1 MHRYLVFLMLSTPML
16 VAAQAVVSISPD
28 QCVWRAGDDLAWAS
42 PDMNESGWRPYSD
55 WQINPDE
62 SKVWV
67 RCRAVAPNVAA
78 EPTGIQ
84 VRLFAAFELYVNG
97 EKAGSAGNVRNGNFN
112 IDVVRTFPLQQS
124 LPSDRKSVVA
134 LRITYKML
142 RALPSGPLPPL
153 QIELGS
159 EHVLQDERLSALIQQ
174 SSGQLMNAIC
184 FSIIGVIGFVL
195 LGLWLYDRGRR
206 DLELLTILCL
216 ALPFI
221 YLNYFFAAA
230 MLRYPVRVYLLLW
243 AVAALVANLSRLLA
257 FFALANRRVPL
268 IYWIFVSI
276 GTFGYLAAIF
286 GQCLP
291 LQMEL
296 HVEAVRV
303 RWLDPI
309 SLVSRAFESTAPF
322 VAFWPIWKL
331 ERRIRALGILCMAW
345 GATMV
350 VFFLDLLANSDWIGI
365 PSFRRW
371 GGVVANAE
379 AISTLAV
386 ITALLAL
393 LFRDQ
398 RQTTEE
404 RAILAGEMQAAR
416 EIQRMLT
423 SGILEAAPGVDIQVA
438 FHPMR
443 EVGGDFFLCPVLPD
457 GRQRLLLGDVSG
469 KGSAAAMTAA
479 LLMGGAQARPDDSPG
494 KLLAHLNEVMRESH
508 VSGFATCICADLAA
522 DGTLTLANAG
532 HLAPYSRGEEIQT
545 PANLPLG
552 LGDPNGAYEESRRKL
567 EAGESLTFLSD
578 GVVEARDSQGRLLG
592 FERTRAI
599 STESAEAIAAEA
611 LKFGQEDD
619 ITVLTLLW
627 EPAPVGAGE
636 VQATAAP
643 A

>member
-1 MHRYLVFLMLSTPML
+1 MRRSAAFLVLSIPML
-16 VAAQAVVSISPD
+16 GAAQTVIRIQPE
-28 QCVWRAGDDLAWAS
+28 QCVWRAGDDAAWSS
-42 PDMNESGWRPYSD
+42 PDLNESEWRPYSE
-55 WQINPDE
+55 WRISADE
-62 SKVWV
+62 PKLWV
-67 RCRAVAPNVAA
+67 RCRTNAPNVGTESLAM
-78 EPTGIQ
+78 Q

-97 EKAGSAGNVRNGNFN
+97 EKVGSAGNVRNGDFS
-112 IDVVRTFPLQQS
+112 IDVVHTFPLEQS
-124 LPSDRKSVVA
+124 LPTKRRSVVV

-153 QIELGS
+153 EIELGN
-159 EHVLQDERLSALIQQ
+159 EHVLRDKRLSLLIAQ

-195 LGLWLYDRGRR
+195 LGLWLYDRDRH
-206 DLELLTILCL
+206 DLLLLTLLCF
-216 ALPFI
+216 ALPPI
-221 YLNYFFAAA
+221 YLNYFCAAA
-230 MLRYPVRVYLLLW
+230 MLKYPATAYLLFW
-243 AVAALVANLSRLLA
+243 AGGALVANLARILA
-257 FFALANRRVPL
+257 FFALAKRRVPL

-276 GTFGYLAAIF
+276 GTFGYLSAIF
-286 GQCLP
+286 GQLFP
-291 LQMEL
+291 LQMEI

-309 SLVSRAFESTAPF
+309 SLIARAFESTAPF

-331 ERRIRALGILCMAW
+331 ERRTRALGILCMGW

-350 VFFLDLLANSDWIGI
+350 VFFLDLLANTDWIGI
-365 PSFRRW
+365 PLFRRW

-379 AISTLAV
+379 AVSTLAV

-404 RAILAGEMQAAR
+404 RAILSGEMQAAR

-423 SGILEAAPGVDIQVA
+423 SGVLTTASGVEIQVA

-479 LLMGGAQARPDDSPG
+479 LLMGGAQARPGDSPG
-494 KLLAHLNEVMRESH
+494 ELLAHLNQVMRESH
-508 VSGFATCICADLAA
+508 VSGFATCICADLAP
-522 DGTLTLANAG
+522 DGSLTLANAG
-532 HLAPYSRGEEIQT
+532 HLAPYCRGEEIQT

-552 LGDPNGAYEESRRKL
+552 LGDPNSPYEECRRKL
-567 EAGESLTFLSD
+567 DVGDSLMFLSD
-578 GVVEARDSQGRLLG
+578 GVVEARDSEGRLLG

-599 STESAEAIAAEA
+599 STESAETIAGEA

-619 ITVLTLLW
+619 ITVLTLSW
-627 EPAPVGAGE
+627 EPAPVGAGDIPS
-636 VQATAAP
+636 TPTP